1 VKHGSAA
8 PRPDDSEITGAMRVT
23 IAVGKEEQPQKRTE
37 KEKRHLFPLLSLS
50 FVSLSFLQNP
60 LALSILF
67 VSSLKNMGKR
77 AYILTC
83 KSRAAF
89 S

>member
-8 PRPDDSEITGAMRVT
+8 SRPDDSEITGTVRVA
-23 IAVGKEEQPQKRTE
+23 IAVGKEEEPKKRTE
-37 KEKRHLFPLLSLS
+37 KEKHHLFPLLSLS

-60 LALSILF
+60 FALSMLF
-67 VSSLKNMGKR
+67 ISSLKNLGKR